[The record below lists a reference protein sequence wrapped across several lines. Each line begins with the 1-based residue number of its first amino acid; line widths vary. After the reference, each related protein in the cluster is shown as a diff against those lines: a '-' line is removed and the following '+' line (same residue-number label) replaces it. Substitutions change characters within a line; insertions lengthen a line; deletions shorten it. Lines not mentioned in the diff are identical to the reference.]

1 MADGER
7 PEECENF
14 EDSTKRR
21 LKVPKSQVGEKL
33 VAEKAT
39 RPTGENQWAR
49 SYSITGRPAP
59 AFAFRVPT

>member
-14 EDSTKRR
+14 EDSTKHR

-33 VAEKAT
+33 VAEKAKGPQVKT
-39 RPTGENQWAR
+39 NGPEA
-49 SYSITGRPAP
+49 AP
-59 AFAFRVPT
+59 